1 MIIAFENKYSNI
13 IMRECK
19 IVQGQSSTNTH
30 THTQNATE
38 KQNNNKSVLEPVEHQ
53 QQTAA
58 AAQRSEAK
66 KQYECVVKLFDPQV
80 GNRVKLIN
88 LFESRRNG
96 EIYSKCPRT
105 KL

>member
-30 THTQNATE
+30 TQNATE

-53 QQTAA
+53 KQTAA
-58 AAQRSEAK
+58 AQRKNNTKASSNCLTHK
-66 KQYECVVKLFDPQV
+66 W
-80 GNRVKLIN
+80 
-88 LFESRRNG
+88 
-96 EIYSKCPRT
+96 EIE
-105 KL
+105 

>member
-1 MIIAFENKYSNI
+1 MIIAFESKYFNI

-30 THTQNATE
+30 TQTHTRNATE

-53 QQTAA
+53 QQTPA

-66 KQYECVVKLFDPQV
+66 KQYECVVKSFDPQV

-88 LFESRRNG
+88 
-96 EIYSKCPRT
+96 
-105 KL
+105 

>member
-38 KQNNNKSVLEPVEHQ
+38 KQNNNKSVLEPVEYQ

-58 AAQRSEAK
+58 HSE
-66 KQYECVVKLFDPQV
+66 KQYESVVKLFDPQV

-88 LFESRRNG
+88 
-96 EIYSKCPRT
+96 
-105 KL
+105 